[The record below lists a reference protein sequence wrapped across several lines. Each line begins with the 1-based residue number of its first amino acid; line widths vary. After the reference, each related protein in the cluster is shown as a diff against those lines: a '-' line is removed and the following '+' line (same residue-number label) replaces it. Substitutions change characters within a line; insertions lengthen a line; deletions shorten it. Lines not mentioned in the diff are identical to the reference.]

1 MLACLWV
8 AVREGLWLGM
18 FLTRESCSNYSHIS
32 LKAEIVYRSTIQA
45 KKFGDLT
52 INGGHIEIKILIFY
66 NVICAN
72 YKNIY

>member
-8 AVREGLWLGM
+8 AVRGGLLLGM
-18 FLTRESCSNYSHIS
+18 FLTQESCSDYSHIS

-45 KKFGDLT
+45 QKFGDPT

-66 NVICAN
+66 NVIRVN